1 MKRWAKLFSI
11 VMLLWGIIYLLPT
24 ALNRIRVYREFM
36 EISGEKGIDNSAL
49 FYSEEPLTLDSEQI
63 LNEKLNPESADL
75 KSDISGKK

>member
-1 MKRWAKLFSI
+1 
-11 VMLLWGIIYLLPT
+11 
-24 ALNRIRVYREFM
+24 M

-75 KSDISGKK
+75 KSDNPVKK

>member
-75 KSDISGKK
+75 KSDISVKK

>member
-1 MKRWAKLFSI
+1 
-11 VMLLWGIIYLLPT
+11 MLLWGIIYLLPT

-75 KSDISGKK
+75 KSDISVKK